1 MVSSVEIA
9 KPKSNC
15 ETNWLKDAGIISDI
29 RDLCKS
35 ESALDATLNT
45 IAVAADLVDAAV
57 NPIKT
62 GVSWVVNWIIS
73 HIAPLPDMLQQFT
86 GDPEKVEAAALTWE
100 RIGDQWTQ
108 AAAELE
114 AAVAAGLDAQVCRT
128 LSAYKVQIGS
138 VIETFRSLG
147 DACRIVATCLNILS
161 AMVKIV
167 YDLTREAI
175 GDLIGT
181 FAQSVWEAVGTV
193 GLATP
198 AIVAQISATVSKW
211 VTRIT
216 TKGKQVLNGFQE
228 ALKSFTKLDGV
239 LEKLGGALK
248 KLFSHV
254 GDVPDKVHDAWKAGK
269 RKAGDV
275 LDDVHDAFKSGARK
289 VGDFVDDP
297 KAALKAGTDKI
308 GDLAEDAWKAGKHKV
323 DDLADGV
330 EDAWKAGTDKIGDL
344 AEDAWK
350 AGKHKVDDLAD
361 GVEDAWKAG
370 KHKVDDLADGV
381 EDAWKS
387 GKRKVGD
394 FVDDP
399 KAALK
404 AGTDKIGDLAE
415 DAWKAGKHK
424 VDDLADGV
432 EDAWK
437 AGKHKVDDL
446 ADGVEDAWKA
456 GKHKVD
462 DLADGVEDAWKAG
475 KHKVDDLADGVKDAW
490 ATGKRGVGEFID
502 DPRAAMKA
510 GGEKA
515 HEFYSSTVRKP
526 IDALGAPSDAA
537 EALGKEGVRAWYRR
551 FGNSEQIA
559 GVEKVLE
566 REEHYELP
574 LKTQREWL
582 SDLNDYKGLRDKIKD
597 VYGQSGLPSQN
608 KED

>member
-15 ETNWLKDAGIISDI
+15 EEDWLKDAGIAGDI
-29 RDLCKS
+29 RDLWKS
-35 ESALDATLNT
+35 KSALDATLNT
-45 IAVAADLVDAAV
+45 IGVAADLVDAAV

-181 FAQSVWEAVGTV
+181 FAQSVIEAVSTV
-193 GLATP
+193 GLAAP

-269 RKAGDV
+269 GKIDDLADGAEKAWKAGKGKAGDV

-297 KAALKAGTDKI
+297 KAALKAG
-308 GDLAEDAWKAGKHKV
+308 A
-323 DDLADGV
+323 
-330 EDAWKAGTDKIGDL
+330 DKIGDL

-370 KHKVDDLADGV
+370 KD
-381 EDAWKS
+381 
-387 GKRKVGD
+387 
-394 FVDDP
+394 
-399 KAALK
+399 
-404 AGTDKIGDLAE
+404 
-415 DAWKAGKHK
+415 
-424 VDDLADGV
+424 
-432 EDAWK
+432 
-437 AGKHKVDDL
+437 
-446 ADGVEDAWKA
+446 
-456 GKHKVD
+456 
-462 DLADGVEDAWKAG
+462 
-475 KHKVDDLADGVKDAW
+475 KVDDLADGVKDAW

-526 IDALGAPSDAA
+526 IDYMGKPSEYAEEVGKQWGEKATRFVYRGQSAERLEKLDEFLARGDRAIPFEKARDA
-537 EALGKEGVRAWYRR
+537 
-551 FGNSEQIA
+551 
-559 GVEKVLE
+559 
-566 REEHYELP
+566 
-574 LKTQREWL
+574 L
-582 SDLNDYKGLRDKIKD
+582 SDVNDYKELWKKTTE
-597 VYGQSGLPSQN
+597 VYGHSGLPSQN
-608 KED
+608 KDE

>member
-15 ETNWLKDAGIISDI
+15 EADWLKDAGIVGDI
-29 RDLCKS
+29 RDLWKS
-35 ESALDATLNT
+35 KSALDATLNS
-45 IAVAADLVDAAV
+45 IGVVADLVDAAV

-62 GVSWVVNWIIS
+62 GVSWAVNWIIS

-147 DACRIVATCLNILS
+147 DACKIVATCLNILS

-181 FAQSVWEAVGTV
+181 FVQSVAEAVGTV
-193 GLATP
+193 GLAVP
-198 AIVAQISATVSKW
+198 AIIAQISATVSKW

-269 RKAGDV
+269 
-275 LDDVHDAFKSGARK
+275 
-289 VGDFVDDP
+289 
-297 KAALKAGTDKI
+297 
-308 GDLAEDAWKAGKHKV
+308 
-323 DDLADGV
+323 
-330 EDAWKAGTDKIGDL
+330 
-344 AEDAWK
+344 
-350 AGKHKVDDLAD
+350 HKVDDLAD

-370 KHKVDDLADGV
+370 KHKVDD
-381 EDAWKS
+381 
-387 GKRKVGD
+387 
-394 FVDDP
+394 F
-399 KAALK
+399 
-404 AGTDKIGDLAE
+404 T
-415 DAWKAGKHK
+415 
-424 VDDLADGV
+424 
-432 EDAWK
+432 
-437 AGKHKVDDL
+437 
-446 ADGVEDAWKA
+446 
-456 GKHKVD
+456 
-462 DLADGVEDAWKAG
+462 
-475 KHKVDDLADGVKDAW
+475 DGVKDAW

-526 IDALGAPSDAA
+526 IDYMGKPSEYAEEVGKQWGEKATRFIYRGQSAERLEKLDEFFARGDRAIPFKKARDA
-537 EALGKEGVRAWYRR
+537 
-551 FGNSEQIA
+551 
-559 GVEKVLE
+559 
-566 REEHYELP
+566 
-574 LKTQREWL
+574 L
-582 SDLNDYKGLRDKIKD
+582 SDVNDYKELWKKTTE

>member
-15 ETNWLKDAGIISDI
+15 EADWLKDAGIVGDI
-29 RDLCKS
+29 RDLWKS
-35 ESALDATLNT
+35 KSALDATLNS
-45 IAVAADLVDAAV
+45 IGVVADLVDAAV

-62 GVSWVVNWIIS
+62 GVSWAVNWIIS

-147 DACRIVATCLNILS
+147 DACKIVATCLNILS

-181 FAQSVWEAVGTV
+181 FVQSVAEAVGTV
-193 GLATP
+193 GLAVP
-198 AIVAQISATVSKW
+198 AIIAQISATVSKW

-269 RKAGDV
+269 
-275 LDDVHDAFKSGARK
+275 
-289 VGDFVDDP
+289 
-297 KAALKAGTDKI
+297 
-308 GDLAEDAWKAGKHKV
+308 
-323 DDLADGV
+323 
-330 EDAWKAGTDKIGDL
+330 
-344 AEDAWK
+344 
-350 AGKHKVDDLAD
+350 
-361 GVEDAWKAG
+361 
-370 KHKVDDLADGV
+370 HKVDDLADGV

-404 AGTDKIGDLAE
+404 AGADKIGDLAE

-424 VDDLADGV
+424 VDDFT
-432 EDAWK
+432 
-437 AGKHKVDDL
+437 
-446 ADGVEDAWKA
+446 
-456 GKHKVD
+456 
-462 DLADGVEDAWKAG
+462 
-475 KHKVDDLADGVKDAW
+475 DGVKDAW

-526 IDALGAPSDAA
+526 IDYMGKPSEYAEEVGKQWGEKATRFIYRGQSAERLEKLDEFFARGDRAIPFKKARDA
-537 EALGKEGVRAWYRR
+537 
-551 FGNSEQIA
+551 
-559 GVEKVLE
+559 
-566 REEHYELP
+566 
-574 LKTQREWL
+574 L
-582 SDLNDYKGLRDKIKD
+582 SDVNDYKELWKKTTEVHGH
-597 VYGQSGLPSQN
+597 SGLPSQN

>member
-62 GVSWVVNWIIS
+62 GVSWAVNWIIS

-181 FAQSVWEAVGTV
+181 FAQSVIEAVGTV

-330 EDAWKAGTDKIGDL
+330 EDAWKAG
-344 AEDAWK
+344 
-350 AGKHKVDDLAD
+350 KHKVDDLAD
-361 GVEDAWKAG
+361 GVEDAW
-370 KHKVDDLADGV
+370 
-381 EDAWKS
+381 
-387 GKRKVGD
+387 
-394 FVDDP
+394 
-399 KAALK
+399 K

-456 GKHKVD
+456 GKD
-462 DLADGVEDAWKAG
+462 
-475 KHKVDDLADGVKDAW
+475 KVDDLADGVKDAW

>member
-181 FAQSVWEAVGTV
+181 FAQSVIEAVGTV

-330 EDAWKAGTDKIGDL
+330 EDAWKAGKHKVDDLADGVEDAWKAGTDKIGDL

-404 AGTDKIGDLAE
+404 AGADKIGDLAE

-437 AGKHKVDDL
+437 AGKD
-446 ADGVEDAWKA
+446 
-456 GKHKVD
+456 
-462 DLADGVEDAWKAG
+462 
-475 KHKVDDLADGVKDAW
+475 KVDDLADGVKDAW

-551 FGNSEQIA
+551 FGTSEQIA

>member
-15 ETNWLKDAGIISDI
+15 EADWLKDAGIVGDI
-29 RDLCKS
+29 RDLWKS
-35 ESALDATLNT
+35 KSALDATLNS
-45 IAVAADLVDAAV
+45 IGVVADLVDAAV

-62 GVSWVVNWIIS
+62 GVSWAVNWIIS

-147 DACRIVATCLNILS
+147 DACKIVATCLNILS

-181 FAQSVWEAVGTV
+181 FVQSVAEAVGTV
-193 GLATP
+193 GLAVP
-198 AIVAQISATVSKW
+198 AIIAQISATVSKW

-269 RKAGDV
+269 HKV
-275 LDDVHDAFKSGARK
+275 DDLADGVEDAWKSGKRK
-289 VGDFVDDP
+289 IGDFVDDP
-297 KAALKAGTDKI
+297 KAALKAGADKI

-323 DDLADGV
+323 DDF
-330 EDAWKAGTDKIGDL
+330 T
-344 AEDAWK
+344 
-350 AGKHKVDDLAD
+350 
-361 GVEDAWKAG
+361 
-370 KHKVDDLADGV
+370 
-381 EDAWKS
+381 
-387 GKRKVGD
+387 
-394 FVDDP
+394 
-399 KAALK
+399 
-404 AGTDKIGDLAE
+404 
-415 DAWKAGKHK
+415 
-424 VDDLADGV
+424 
-432 EDAWK
+432 
-437 AGKHKVDDL
+437 
-446 ADGVEDAWKA
+446 
-456 GKHKVD
+456 
-462 DLADGVEDAWKAG
+462 
-475 KHKVDDLADGVKDAW
+475 DGVKDAW

-526 IDALGAPSDAA
+526 IDYMGKPSEYAEEVGKQWGEKATRFIYRGQSAERLEKLDEFFARGDRAIPFKKARDA
-537 EALGKEGVRAWYRR
+537 
-551 FGNSEQIA
+551 
-559 GVEKVLE
+559 
-566 REEHYELP
+566 
-574 LKTQREWL
+574 L
-582 SDLNDYKGLRDKIKD
+582 SDVNDYKELWKKTTE

>member
-9 KPKSNC
+9 KPKSTH
-15 ETNWLKDAGIISDI
+15 ETDPLKDAGIAGDI
-29 RDLCKS
+29 WDLWESK
-35 ESALDATLNT
+35 SALDRTFNT

-62 GVSWVVNWIIS
+62 GVSWAVNWIIS

-100 RIGDQWTQ
+100 RIGGQWTQ

-147 DACRIVATCLNILS
+147 DGCRIVATCLNILS

-181 FAQSVWEAVGTV
+181 FVQSVVEAAGTV

-216 TKGKQVLNGFQE
+216 TRGKQVLNGFQE

-248 KLFSHV
+248 KLFSGISGV
-254 GDVPDKVHDAWKAGK
+254 ADGLKSRIKSSDEIIDGVARR
-269 RKAGDV
+269 RKASIDGRLARVDQETQRAKDA
-275 LDDVHDAFKSGARK
+275 LDARK
-289 VGDFVDDP
+289 LRVDQKAERMKDALDARKAHLAPDSDEVKDLDFRKRLIDREAQIDKSSLDFKKSLADQEAVF
-297 KAALKAGTDKI
+297 KKSALESRKERIDESAETLKRSVSSAKEKI
-308 GDLAEDAWKAGKHKV
+308 GE
-323 DDLADGV
+323 
-330 EDAWKAGTDKIGDL
+330 T
-344 AEDAWK
+344 
-350 AGKHKVDDLAD
+350 
-361 GVEDAWKAG
+361 
-370 KHKVDDLADGV
+370 
-381 EDAWKS
+381 
-387 GKRKVGD
+387 
-394 FVDDP
+394 
-399 KAALK
+399 LK
-404 AGTDKIGDLAE
+404 
-415 DAWKAGKHK
+415 
-424 VDDLADGV
+424 
-432 EDAWK
+432 
-437 AGKHKVDDL
+437 
-446 ADGVEDAWKA
+446 
-456 GKHKVD
+456 
-462 DLADGVEDAWKAG
+462 
-475 KHKVDDLADGVKDAW
+475 
-490 ATGKRGVGEFID
+490 
-502 DPRAAMKA
+502 
-510 GGEKA
+510 
-515 HEFYSSTVRKP
+515 KP

-537 EALGKEGVRAWYRR
+537 EAAGKEGVRALYRR
-551 FGNSEQIA
+551 FGTSEQIA

-582 SDLNDYKGLRDKIKD
+582 SNLNDYKGLRDKIKD
-597 VYGQSGLPSQN
+597 VYGHSGLPSQN

>member
-15 ETNWLKDAGIISDI
+15 EADWLKDAGIVGDI
-29 RDLCKS
+29 RDLWKS
-35 ESALDATLNT
+35 KSALDATLNS
-45 IAVAADLVDAAV
+45 IGVVADLVDAAV
-57 NPIKT
+57 NPIKM
-62 GVSWVVNWIIS
+62 GVSWAVYWIIS

-147 DACRIVATCLNILS
+147 DACKIVATCLNILS

-181 FAQSVWEAVGTV
+181 FVQSVAEAVGTV
-193 GLATP
+193 GLAVP
-198 AIVAQISATVSKW
+198 AIIAQISATVSKW

-269 RKAGDV
+269 HKV
-275 LDDVHDAFKSGARK
+275 DDLADGVEDAWKSGKRK
-289 VGDFVDDP
+289 IGDFVDDP
-297 KAALKAGTDKI
+297 KAALKAGADKI

-323 DDLADGV
+323 DDF
-330 EDAWKAGTDKIGDL
+330 T
-344 AEDAWK
+344 
-350 AGKHKVDDLAD
+350 
-361 GVEDAWKAG
+361 
-370 KHKVDDLADGV
+370 
-381 EDAWKS
+381 
-387 GKRKVGD
+387 
-394 FVDDP
+394 
-399 KAALK
+399 
-404 AGTDKIGDLAE
+404 
-415 DAWKAGKHK
+415 
-424 VDDLADGV
+424 
-432 EDAWK
+432 
-437 AGKHKVDDL
+437 
-446 ADGVEDAWKA
+446 
-456 GKHKVD
+456 
-462 DLADGVEDAWKAG
+462 
-475 KHKVDDLADGVKDAW
+475 DGVKDAW

-526 IDALGAPSDAA
+526 IDYMGKPSEYAEEVGKQWGEKATRFIYRGQSAERLEKLDEFFARGDRAIPFKKARDA
-537 EALGKEGVRAWYRR
+537 
-551 FGNSEQIA
+551 
-559 GVEKVLE
+559 
-566 REEHYELP
+566 
-574 LKTQREWL
+574 L
-582 SDLNDYKGLRDKIKD
+582 SDVNDYKELWKKTTE

>member
-15 ETNWLKDAGIISDI
+15 EADWLKDAGIVGDI
-29 RDLCKS
+29 RDLWKS
-35 ESALDATLNT
+35 KSALDATLNS
-45 IAVAADLVDAAV
+45 IGVVADLGEAAV

-62 GVSWVVNWIIS
+62 GVSWAVNWIIS

-147 DACRIVATCLNILS
+147 DACKIVATCLNILS

-181 FAQSVWEAVGTV
+181 FVQSVAEAVGTV
-193 GLATP
+193 GLAVP
-198 AIVAQISATVSKW
+198 AIIAQISATVSKW

-269 RKAGDV
+269 
-275 LDDVHDAFKSGARK
+275 
-289 VGDFVDDP
+289 
-297 KAALKAGTDKI
+297 
-308 GDLAEDAWKAGKHKV
+308 
-323 DDLADGV
+323 
-330 EDAWKAGTDKIGDL
+330 
-344 AEDAWK
+344 
-350 AGKHKVDDLAD
+350 
-361 GVEDAWKAG
+361 
-370 KHKVDDLADGV
+370 
-381 EDAWKS
+381 
-387 GKRKVGD
+387 
-394 FVDDP
+394 
-399 KAALK
+399 
-404 AGTDKIGDLAE
+404 
-415 DAWKAGKHK
+415 HK

-462 DLADGVEDAWKAG
+462 DLADGVEDAWKSGKRKIGDFVDDPKAALKAGADKIGDLAEDAWKAG
-475 KHKVDDLADGVKDAW
+475 KHKVDDFTDGVKDAW

-526 IDALGAPSDAA
+526 IDYMGKPSEYAEEVGKQWGEKATRFIYRGQSAERLEKLDEFFARGDRAIPFKKARDA
-537 EALGKEGVRAWYRR
+537 
-551 FGNSEQIA
+551 
-559 GVEKVLE
+559 
-566 REEHYELP
+566 
-574 LKTQREWL
+574 L
-582 SDLNDYKGLRDKIKD
+582 SDVNDYKELWKKTTE